1 MTELEKV
8 KEWFYELDDRD
19 KIELLEVYYP
29 EMIGDITDLYRYL
42 DDRYK
47 LEMYQENRNVY

>member
-1 MTELEKV
+1 MTELEKA
-8 KEWFYELDDRD
+8 KGWFDELDDRD